1 MPLAILSIIQWIIA
15 NPQVLLQGEQFVVGL
30 VQDAIRIWQSFQSG
44 NITHDELLAQW
55 TALGVD
61 IQAVRDDWQRR
72 HPPAGAAA
80 KRIK

>member
-30 VQDAIRIWQSFQSG
+30 VQDAIRIWQSFQKGDIS
-44 NITHDELLAQW
+44 HEELLAQW

-61 IQAVRDDWQRR
+61 IQAVRDDWQSR
-72 HPPAGAAA
+72 HPSTAAA
-80 KRIK
+80 KRTK